1 MNRPRL
7 ARGRAAGPGRGLGG
21 SMRRRLRLGPG
32 TPGLTSLLTH
42 PFVYSSTPIH
52 IPIHIGSTG
61 VPFSWVQEVVQ

>member
-21 SMRRRLRLGPG
+21 SMRRQLRPGPG

-42 PFVYSSTPIH
+42 SFVDSCIPIH
-52 IPIHIGSTG
+52 IPIHIGLTG
-61 VPFSWVQEVVQ
+61 VTFSWAQ